1 MKNDF
6 LDDDWLKEEL
16 SDEYIHDDDFSFSVV
31 KKIQL
36 HERQSKRNFYIM
48 LAVMIGVIS
57 FLFIPELMVMSAQ
70 GSGSFLLVD
79 SLVEQQKLSFT
90 LMELM
95 GLGVIFLSFILI
107 WSFEDFDLI

>member
-16 SDEYIHDDDFSFSVV
+16 SDEYINDDDFSFSVV

-36 HERQSKRNFYIM
+36 HESKSNRNFYFMLTTM
-48 LAVMIGVIS
+48 LAIIS
-57 FLFIPELMVMSAQ
+57 FLFIPDLMTVAAEGSA
-70 GSGSFLLVD
+70 SLSLLD
-79 SLVEQQKLSFT
+79 SVNTQQKSPFMP
-90 LMELM
+90 MEFI
-95 GLGVIFLSFILI
+95 GLAVICLSFILI

>member
-16 SDEYIHDDDFSFSVV
+16 SDEYIHNDDFSFSVV

-36 HERQSKRNFYIM
+36 HESQSKRNFYVI
-48 LAVMIGVIS
+48 LTFMIGVIS
-57 FLFIPELMVMSAQ
+57 FLFIPELMVMSVE
-70 GSGSFLLVD
+70 GSSSLLGAVN
-79 SLVEQQKLSFT
+79 EQKT
-90 LMELM
+90 LPFMQMEFI
-95 GLGVIFLSFILI
+95 GIGVIFLSFILI

>member
-36 HERQSKRNFYIM
+36 NESKQKRHFYII
-48 LAVMIGVIS
+48 LAAMFALTS
-57 FLFIPELMVMSAQ
+57 FLFIPDLMMIYGETPASLSLI
-70 GSGSFLLVD
+70 GSTT
-79 SLVEQQKLSFT
+79 QQQSPFMQ
-90 LMELM
+90 MELI
-95 GLGVIFLSFILI
+95 GLGVILLSFILI

>member
-1 MKNDF
+1 MKNNF

-36 HERQSKRNFYIM
+36 NESQSKKNFYII
-48 LAVMIGVIS
+48 LTAIIAITS
-57 FLFIPELMVMSAQ
+57 FLFIPDLMIMSLQ
-70 GSGSFLLVD
+70 GSGSFLLLGSVN
-79 SLVEQQKLSFT
+79 EQQKLSFT
-90 LMELM
+90 LMEFM

>member
-1 MKNDF
+1 MENDF

-36 HERQSKRNFYIM
+36 NESTQKRYFYIILTAM
-48 LAVMIGVIS
+48 VAITSL
-57 FLFIPELMVMSAQ
+57 LFIPGLMMIYGETPTSLSLIGSTPQQQSSFRQVELI
-70 GSGSFLLVD
+70 
-79 SLVEQQKLSFT
+79 
-90 LMELM
+90 
-95 GLGVIFLSFILI
+95 GLGVILLSFILI